1 MKTYSN
7 QGVEARPTCTAGGR
21 TFQRERKRHQ
31 GRNWLVYSEAEW
43 VAWTAV
49 SALVFTL
56 TGKNNGGFQ
65 V

>member
-1 MKTYSN
+1 MHTWRKN
-7 QGVEARPTCTAGGR
+7 IPKREKAPG
-21 TFQRERKRHQ
+21 QR
-31 GRNWLVYSEAEW
+31 GWLVCSEPEW
-43 VAWTAV
+43 AAWTAI

>member
-1 MKTYSN
+1 MHTWRKNIPKTEKAPGQRLVSMFR
-7 QGVEARPTCTAGGR
+7 GCGR
-21 TFQRERKRHQ
+21 
-31 GRNWLVYSEAEW
+31 
-43 VAWTAV
+43 AWTAI